1 MKFYNVPNII
11 PASTVMNTTINSAP
25 KQLLDSYIFDIQV
38 FFTGTPTGTFHLEAS
53 NDPAAESVARGQLYA
68 LPTNWTTIANSTFT
82 VAAAGNVE
90 WDYSWP
96 GFNWVR
102 VVYTDGSGGTST
114 AIITSCTF
122 NAKG

>member
-1 MKFYNVPNII
+1 
-11 PASTVMNTTINSAP
+11 
-25 KQLLDSYIFDIQV
+25 LDSYIFDIQV

-53 NDPAAESVARGQLYA
+53 NDPAAQAVSRGMQYN

-82 VAAAGNVE
+82 VSAAGNCQ

-96 GFNWVR
+96 GFNFVR
-102 VVYTDGSGGTST
+102 VVFTDASGGTST
-114 AIITSCTF
+114 GTITSCTF